1 MSRIYHI
8 KSYGHNKYKTIYRH
22 KSHKPRPNVIKTDR
36 YGDQEIKSYNG
47 QKHTLSGL
55 MIP

>member
-22 KSHKPRPNVIKTDR
+22 KSHKTKTKCHKTDR
-36 YGDQEIKSYNG
+36 YGDQEIKPYNG

-55 MIP
+55 MIL